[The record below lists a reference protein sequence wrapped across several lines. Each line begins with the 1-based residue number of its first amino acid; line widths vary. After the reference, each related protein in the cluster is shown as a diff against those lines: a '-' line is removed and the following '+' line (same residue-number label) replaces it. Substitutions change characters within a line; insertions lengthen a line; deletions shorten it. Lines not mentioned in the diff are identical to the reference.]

1 MRNAD
6 FPGGGFGPQ
15 PGRPGP
21 GRRGPDGRG
30 GGRGGRRRD
39 DFDKGFD
46 NDEPGP
52 ERHRHRG
59 GHSGHPGP
67 PFFEGGPEAL
77 REFLSDPANVP
88 WGRGGRRRGPRGFGR
103 PGGWQQSDLP
113 PADDAS
119 EWFSGRLPAEWF
131 SAVDVTVDREEI
143 VVIGTLAET
152 DELTG
157 AEAEGRISRFRSES
171 RDTRM
176 QIADEAQG
184 RYGRKVSWGAAAG
197 DAEELFTNV
206 SVPVMTRLRQ
216 PERRVLDTLV
226 DAGVAR
232 SRSEALSWAV
242 KLVGE
247 HTETWL
253 NDLRTAMAEVD
264 KLRSR
269 GPRVGSDPSSEDEV
283 EDDETETED

>member
-1 MRNAD
+1 MRNTD
-6 FPGGGFGPQ
+6 FPGGGFGP
-15 PGRPGP
+15 GP
-21 GRRGPDGRG
+21 GWQGPGWRGPDGRG
-30 GGRGGRRRD
+30 GGHGGGRGRRRD
-39 DFDKGFD
+39 SDD
-46 NDEPGP
+46 DEPGP

-59 GHSGHPGP
+59 GHPGP
-67 PFFEGGPEAL
+67 QGDPFFESAQAL

-88 WGRGGRRRGPRGFGR
+88 WGRSGRRRGPRGFGR

-113 PADDAS
+113 PTDDATQ
-119 EWFSGRLPAEWF
+119 WFTGRLPADWF
-131 SAVDVTVDREEI
+131 SDVDVTVDREEI
-143 VVIGTLAET
+143 VVIGTLADT

-176 QIADEAQG
+176 QIAEEAQA

-197 DAEELFTNV
+197 DADELFTNV

-242 KLVGE
+242 KLVGD
-247 HTETWL
+247 HTESWL
-253 NDLRTAMAEVD
+253 SDLRAAMSEVD
-264 KLRSR
+264 KLRSQ
-269 GPRVGSDPSSEDEV
+269 GPNVGSQES
-283 EDDETETED
+283 EDDESDED